1 MSATRS
7 AVKAERVTRTQAVVE
22 GLLDEIIA
30 GRLVAGEP
38 LPPEGDLAE
47 GLGVSRLTLREGVR
61 LLQAQGVIVPVPGS
75 RHRIAPVDEWTGL
88 EAVVRYSRSGGA
100 RRRAALDLLDM
111 RVMFETGAAELA
123 APRSTDEQ
131 LQALEDALERMR
143 SAHADGDVPGFV
155 DGDLAFH
162 DVIFQAADNRIL
174 VASVRPLTALLQE
187 SRSETSAVFEIR
199 EHALV
204 EHEAVLEAMRIRSA
218 DAAREAMASHMR
230 QTREDLL
237 HYVQGV

>member
-1 MSATRS
+1 M
-7 AVKAERVTRTQAVVE
+7 KAERVTRTQAVVE

-204 EHEAVLEAMRIRSA
+204 EHEAVLEAMRTRSA